1 MATTINEM
9 FDIVTK
15 VIDNQNKWLECSL
28 EKDQKLNIIQ
38 KQQQNLQKQ
47 MMSMRKQCK
56 NKSKQAE
63 LFRNSHTSVSDELKQ
78 LKRLYA
84 LNLLAL
90 KDKCSV
96 LKRKQDT
103 INFLQNWLMDKHVRV
118 RAAPGTVLERL
129 KNEVDIK
136 QTSTEQ

>member
-1 MATTINEM
+1 MISDMLDT
-9 FDIVTK
+9 VTK
-15 VIDNQNKWLECSL
+15 LIDNQNKWLECAL
-28 EKDQKLNIIQ
+28 EKDQNLHILQ
-38 KQQQNLQKQ
+38 KQKQNLQKHIL
-47 MMSMRKQCK
+47 SMRKQCK

-63 LFRNSHTSVSDELKQ
+63 LFRNSHASVSDELKQ

-84 LNLLAL
+84 LNLLAF
-90 KDKCSV
+90 KDKCRV

-103 INFLQNWLMDKHVRV
+103 INFLQNWLTDEHVRV